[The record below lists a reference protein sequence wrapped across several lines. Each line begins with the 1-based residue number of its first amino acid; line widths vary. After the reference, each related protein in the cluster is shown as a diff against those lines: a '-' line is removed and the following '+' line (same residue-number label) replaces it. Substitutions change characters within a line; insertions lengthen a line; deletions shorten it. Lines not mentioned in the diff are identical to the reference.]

1 VIELPI
7 NDRKCLTGVTDVVR
21 HLVAHHDPAIVAIAE
36 RVGTTAALV
45 EWIRSLPQRDDEGD
59 PTDGPK
65 VDACSPPQRLRI
77 PADDP
82 NCVERAALLIA
93 VAELIDPDPMRR
105 LATIDTPGGRHTF
118 PLENNEP
125 VVLDPSVTRNALAG
139 GLFQLDPS
147 AIVVTPSDAVDW
159 VASLAEE
166 PATARGEL
174 HKVRNARSAMRHVM
188 EGKPIS
194 RRSLDDV
201 AHTVSLAAAEAPKF
215 GKRGRAL
222 HHQTAKKL
230 AGALAAQRR
239 RRNAGLELK
248 IGGLTLKPDMNVLG
262 ALGRIGGRLGL
273 QVGSALLQGELGKL
287 GIGIGVLSELENQLN
302 GEGLSLGVL
311 AAPPPPP
318 GSLAAL
324 TKDAILAAALHD
336 PKAKATTT
344 PARNASWLGLKTPGV
359 IHDEMSTTDNAIRA
373 LGADIDTTFRRPFEQ
388 QLAQASA
395 RFEKQVGRK
404 PGVGRDAGA
413 NDDAQVYAWMT
424 PVPSSADIEH
434 KSYQGAFVYQWGE
447 FEKEWDGFLGSH
459 EHWYDRMWK
468 GDYDKAIEFRE
479 RAIKWRDQFQQ
490 LGGRPTSPTPTLPP
504 DDGPVPWKSIITV
517 AGIGAA
523 ALVVPELLRTMRSG
537 RSTTPAVAT

>member
-1 VIELPI
+1 MIDFPI

-21 HLVAHHDPAIVAIAE
+21 HLVVDRNPELVALAE
-36 RVGTTAALV
+36 RLGTIAAVV
-45 EWIRSLPQRDDEGD
+45 EYIRSLPQRDDDGD
-59 PTDGPK
+59 PSDGPK
-65 VDACSPPQRLRI
+65 VNTCTPPQRLII
-77 PADDP
+77 PSEVP
-82 NCVERAALLIA
+82 NCFERTALYLVLGEMIKPDA
-93 VAELIDPDPMRR
+93 VRTM
-105 LATIDTPGGRHTF
+105 ATIDTPAGRHTF
-118 PLENNEP
+118 PLENGVP
-125 VVLDPSVTRNALAG
+125 VVLDPEVTRNTLAG

-159 VASLAEE
+159 VAMLAEE
-166 PATARGEL
+166 PAMERGEL

-222 HHQTAKKL
+222 HYQTAKKL

-248 IGGLTLKPDMNVLG
+248 IGGMTIKPDMNVLG

-273 QVGSALLQGELGKL
+273 QVGTALLQGELSKL
-287 GIGIGVLSELENQLN
+287 GLGIGVLSELENQLN
-302 GEGLSLGVL
+302 GEGLSMGVL
-311 AAPPPPP
+311 AAPPPPA

-336 PKAKATTT
+336 SKSTGSGTAP
-344 PARNASWLGLKTPGV
+344 RNAGWWSVKTPGV
-359 IHDEMSTTDNAIRA
+359 IQDEINTTDNAIRA
-373 LGADIDTTFRRPFEQ
+373 LGADIDATFRRPFEQ

-395 RFEKQVGRK
+395 RIAKQVGHK
-404 PGVGRDAGA
+404 PSVGRDAGSSDA
-413 NDDAQVYAWMT
+413 AQVYAWMS
-424 PVPSSADIEH
+424 PVPTAADIEH

-447 FEKEWDGFLGSH
+447 FEKEWEGFVGSH

-468 GDYDKAIEFRE
+468 GDYDKAVEFRE
-479 RAIKWRDQFQQ
+479 RAIKWREQFQQ
-490 LGGRPTSPTPTLPP
+490 LGGKPTSPTPTLPP
-504 DDGPVPWKSIITV
+504 NDGPVPWKSIITV

>member
-21 HLVAHHDPAIVAIAE
+21 QLVASRDPQLVEIAQ

-45 EWIRSLPQRDDEGD
+45 EWIRSLPQRDDDGD

-65 VDACSPPQRLRI
+65 VNECTPPQRLII
-77 PADDP
+77 PSNAP
-82 NCVERAALLIA
+82 NCVERTGLYIA
-93 VAELIDPDPMRR
+93 VGELLDPEPVRQM
-105 LATIDTPGGRHTF
+105 ATIDTPAGRHTF
-118 PLENNEP
+118 PLENGEP
-125 VVLDPSVTRNALAG
+125 VVLDPEVTRNTLAG

-147 AIVVTPSDAVDW
+147 AIVVTPNDAVDW
-159 VASLAEE
+159 IATLAEE

-215 GKRGRAL
+215 GKRGRVL
-222 HHQTAKKL
+222 HHQTARKL
-230 AGALAAQRR
+230 ANALAAQRR

-248 IGGLTLKPDMNVLG
+248 IGGLRLKPDMNVLG

-273 QVGSALLQGELGKL
+273 QVGSALLQGELSKL

-336 PKAKATTT
+336 PKAK
-344 PARNASWLGLKTPGV
+344 PAVAAPRNASWLAVKTPGV
-359 IHDEMSTTDNAIRA
+359 IHDEMMTTDNAIRA

-395 RFEKQVGRK
+395 RFDKQYGRK
-404 PGVGRDAGA
+404 PGVGRDATS

-424 PVPSSADIEH
+424 PVPTAADIEH

-479 RAIKWRDQFQQ
+479 RTINWRDQFQQ
-490 LGGRPTSPTPTLPP
+490 LGGKPTSPVPTLPP
-504 DDGPVPWKSIITV
+504 PDGPIPWKSIITV

-537 RSTTPAVAT
+537 RSTTSAVAT